1 MKELIDKCISFCE
14 GKRGNFTINGVKN
27 KDFPENLK
35 LGTEIQQRI
44 NNLIKSGL
52 TTRQVA
58 ERLGCTQ
65 PTVMKH
71 LLYYNKGKEFYNEWQ
86 EFWDFILPV
95 REEKLEVLSDVLTE
109 KEIQLCKKK
118 HIFTVG
124 QFIDVYTHNT
134 LKEAKI
140 LSIKVDTE
148 KKSLIFDK
156 IKEQAYSLI
165 K

>member
-1 MKELIDKCISFCE
+1 MNDEVVITLENKE
-14 GKRGNFTINGVKN
+14 GKK
-27 KDFPENLK
+27 ENY
-35 LGTEIQQRI
+35 
-44 NNLIKSGL
+44 S
-52 TTRQVA
+52 
-58 ERLGCTQ
+58 
-65 PTVMKH
+65 
-71 LLYYNKGKEFYNEWQ
+71 
-86 EFWDFILPV
+86 
-95 REEKLEVLSDVLTE
+95 VLTE
-109 KEIQLCKKK
+109 KEKQLCKKK

-148 KKSLIFDK
+148 KKSRIFDK